1 MIVTV
6 HLSKMGQ
13 TFPYFCVHVSIPVEK
28 KVALTYIM
36 CVICNDKNQGKRPKH
51 ACSSFRS
58 EALRVQ
64 RGDKS
69 SCHIRRKVI
78 KKPLTKIPLASLFS

>member
-6 HLSKMGQ
+6 HLSKMGE

-36 CVICNDKNQGKRPKH
+36 CVICNDK
-51 ACSSFRS
+51 
-58 EALRVQ
+58 
-64 RGDKS
+64 
-69 SCHIRRKVI
+69 IRRKDQNMLAAALGQ
-78 KKPLTKIPLASLFS
+78 KP